1 MRIGPTPVALVAFGL
16 ALAAP
21 EQNARPAPPACD
33 AVRSTEL
40 GEKAKAAVEGGQLEA
55 AARLFE
61 QAYAACPFQSLYLV
75 DGARALT
82 AARRFDEAVALLDRF
97 LEENPRS
104 VKGRLARANALLMAQ
119 RWQECGAELERA
131 LALAPEDR
139 DLLLLKGNYEYLIGE
154 SGKAEQTLLA
164 LLDRYPTDEEA
175 AYALGRMYY
184 MDSRIDYATAQFQRV
199 LRLNPKSYK
208 AWDNLGLCYDAAGET
223 AKAIQHF
230 LTAMELARTQDPDY
244 DWPYGNLADLL
255 IRQNDFERAYQA
267 ATQAAKRNP
276 YSARNFYL
284 GGKALSRLDRTEDAI
299 KWLERSAALD
309 PTYPDPLYLLG
320 QLYMKL
326 GQKDKG
332 METLKRFREVK
343 AKAPTQ
349 RR

>member
-1 MRIGPTPVALVAFGL
+1 MARFLGLLAVA
-16 ALAAP
+16 ALAHGA
-21 EQNARPAPPACD
+21 QLPAPLACD
-33 AVRSTEL
+33 AARSTEL
-40 GEKAKAAVEGGQLEA
+40 AGRARTALAGGDAAMAAKLFLDAHAVCPLQPLLLVEA
-55 AARLFE
+55 
-61 QAYAACPFQSLYLV
+61 
-75 DGARALT
+75 GRALT
-82 AARRFDEAVALLDRF
+82 SARKFDEALAAIDRF
-97 LEENPRS
+97 LGENPNS
-104 VKGRLARANALLMAQ
+104 LEGRLARANALLMAQ
-119 RWQECGAELERA
+119 RWADCGAEIERA
-131 LALAPEDR
+131 LRIDPNHR
-139 DLLLLKGNYEYLIGE
+139 DLLLLKGNYEYLVGE
-154 SGKAEQTLLA
+154 SGKAEQTLLR
-164 LLDRYPTDEEA
+164 LLDLYPADEDA
-175 AYALGRMYY
+175 AYRLGRMYY

-299 KWLERSAALD
+299 RWLERSAALD